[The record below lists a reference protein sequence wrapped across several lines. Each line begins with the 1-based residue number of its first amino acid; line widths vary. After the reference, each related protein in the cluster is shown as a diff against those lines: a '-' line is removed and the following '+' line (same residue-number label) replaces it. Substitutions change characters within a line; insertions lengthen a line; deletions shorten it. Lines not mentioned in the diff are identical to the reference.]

1 MRPTHVRYL
10 IVLAAMLAAVLLY
23 LERVC
28 VSVAEVYVREDLRIG
43 KMEMDV
49 AFGAFFIAYALGQVP
64 SGWLSQR
71 YGPRLML
78 ALYMLGWSVFGV
90 CIALAQDVYTLVAA
104 RFLLGLSQAG
114 AYPTAALM
122 VKGGGPDR
130 GRGGGGGR
138 PGAGAGERRRLVR
151 RPVRR
156 RRGELADR
164 GADRR
169 VRADRG
175 SRDVHGRR

>member
-1 MRPTHVRYL
+1 SGCRSKNSPPRSRSSELACCPRRRDMARYSDPPPAAPPMRPTHVRYL
-10 IVLAAMLAAVLLY
+10 IVLVAMLAAVLLY

-90 CIALAQDVYTLVAA
+90 CIA
-104 RFLLGLSQAG
+104 
-114 AYPTAALM
+114 
-122 VKGGGPDR
+122 
-130 GRGGGGGR
+130 
-138 PGAGAGERRRLVR
+138 
-151 RPVRR
+151 
-156 RRGELADR
+156 
-164 GADRR
+164 
-169 VRADRG
+169 
-175 SRDVHGRR
+175 